1 MFRQN
6 FHINFLP
13 FKIMET
19 VRKVIKEL
27 KEGDL
32 VIIDNAPCKVEKVST
47 SVSGKHG
54 AAKTRVE
61 AIGLFDGKRR
71 SIVQPADESVEIPII
86 KRKKAQ
92 ILAIIGNKVQLM
104 DLETY
109 ETLELEIPEE
119 KKEKLKEGE
128 EIWYYEIMG
137 IKTLRDLK

>member
-1 MFRQN
+1 
-6 FHINFLP
+6 
-13 FKIMET
+13 MET
-19 VRKVIKEL
+19 VRKPIKDL

-32 VIIDNAPCKVEKVST
+32 VLIENVPCKVESVST

-61 AIGLFDGKRR
+61 AIGLFDGRRR
-71 SIVQPADESVEIPII
+71 SIVQPADEEVEIPII

-92 ILAIIGNKVQLM
+92 VLAIIGNNVQLM

-109 ETLELEIPEE
+109 ENFELEIPEE
-119 KKEKLKEGE
+119 KRGKIKEGE

-137 IKTLRDLK
+137 IRTLKELK